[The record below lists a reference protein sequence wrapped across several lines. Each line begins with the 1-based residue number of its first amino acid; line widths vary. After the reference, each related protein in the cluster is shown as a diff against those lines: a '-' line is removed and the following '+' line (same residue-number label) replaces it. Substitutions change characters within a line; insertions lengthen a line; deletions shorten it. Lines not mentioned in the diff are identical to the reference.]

1 MIRIVWNKSS
11 RRCDQLWSWTVIFP
25 NMISESLDCLSG
37 RTVISDML
45 KKKKKSD
52 PRVISITC
60 WEISRILISHRGG
73 RAAGRVYPG
82 ATIRVAGSACLR
94 SKGRQKGLK
103 RVQASCRVNT
113 VNVAECRVGSRSPVF
128 PGWEPGMGW
137 KPLGS
142 EAPVWAFNPW
152 VQLLCIRA
160 RVNSHAREKWKA
172 VLPPWNQVVIVQMHY

>member
-1 MIRIVWNKSS
+1 MIRIVWNKNS

-73 RAAGRVYPG
+73 WAGGVNPG

-94 SKGRQKGLK
+94 SKGRQRGLK
-103 RVQASCRVNT
+103 GTGQLQA
-113 VNVAECRVGSRSPVF
+113 
-128 PGWEPGMGW
+128 
-137 KPLGS
+137 
-142 EAPVWAFNPW
+142 
-152 VQLLCIRA
+152 
-160 RVNSHAREKWKA
+160 
-172 VLPPWNQVVIVQMHY
+172 